1 MLWMMKVSSL
11 YLREFGNKNFNG
23 PISNWHKTNII
34 YQHDQNIL
42 IMTPNNKLSYEEER
56 SIYYD
61 NIFLFSRKCHTI
73 FHHRLT
79 LWRFFFSKIAGAS
92 ASATNFASSHLWKI
106 TDKNNRFFSADF
118 GPNKENIQYMFV
130 SILMSK
136 YILNILSVLINYANI
151 FS

>member
-61 NIFLFSRKCHTI
+61 NIFLFSRKCHAI

-79 LWRFFFSKIAGAS
+79 LWRFFFLKSPVFQHQQP
-92 ASATNFASSHLWKI
+92 TSHPAIFEKS
-106 TDKNNRFFSADF
+106 DKNNRFFSADF

>member
-61 NIFLFSRKCHTI
+61 NIFLFSRKCHAI

-79 LWRFFFSKIAGAS
+79 LWRFFFLKSPVLQHQQP
-92 ASATNFASSHLWKI
+92 TSHPAIFEKSQN
-106 TDKNNRFFSADF
+106 KNNRFFSADF

>member
-61 NIFLFSRKCHTI
+61 NIFLFSRKCHAI

-79 LWRFFFSKIAGAS
+79 LWRFFFLKSPVFQHQQPTSHPAIFEKSQTKTIDFFRRFRSKQRKHTI
-92 ASATNFASSHLWKI
+92 
-106 TDKNNRFFSADF
+106 
-118 GPNKENIQYMFV
+118 YV
-130 SILMSK
+130 C
-136 YILNILSVLINYANI
+136 INSYE
-151 FS
+151 

>member
-1 MLWMMKVSSL
+1 MKVSSL

-61 NIFLFSRKCHTI
+61 NIFLFSRKCHAI

-79 LWRFFFSKIAGAS
+79 LWRFFFLKSPVLQHQQP
-92 ASATNFASSHLWKI
+92 TSHPAIFEKSQTKTI
-106 TDKNNRFFSADF
+106 DFFSADF

>member
-61 NIFLFSRKCHTI
+61 NIFLFSRKCHAI

-79 LWRFFFSKIAGAS
+79 LWRFFFLKSPVLQHQQP
-92 ASATNFASSHLWKI
+92 TSHPAIFEKSQTKTIDFFPPISVQTKKTYSICLYQFLWV
-106 TDKNNRFFSADF
+106 
-118 GPNKENIQYMFV
+118 NIY
-130 SILMSK
+130 
-136 YILNILSVLINYANI
+136 LIYYPYL
-151 FS
+151 

>member
-61 NIFLFSRKCHTI
+61 NIFLFSRKCHAI

-106 TDKNNRFFSADF
+106 TDKNNRFFPPISVQT
-118 GPNKENIQYMFV
+118 KKTYNICLYQFLWV
-130 SILMSK
+130 
-136 YILNILSVLINYANI
+136 NIYLIYYPYL
-151 FS
+151 

>member
-1 MLWMMKVSSL
+1 MLWMMKVSIW
-11 YLREFGNKNFNG
+11 ENFWNKNCNG
-23 PISNWHKTNII
+23 SISNWHKTNII
-34 YQHDQNIL
+34 YQHDQN

-61 NIFLFSRKCHTI
+61 NIFSFSRKCHAI

>member
-34 YQHDQNIL
+34 YQHDQNL

-61 NIFLFSRKCHTI
+61 NIFLFSRKCHAI

-79 LWRFFFSKIAGAS
+79 LWRFFFLKSPVLQHQQP
-92 ASATNFASSHLWKI
+92 TSHPAIFEKSQTKTIDFFPPISVQTKKTYNICLYQFLWV
-106 TDKNNRFFSADF
+106 
-118 GPNKENIQYMFV
+118 NIY
-130 SILMSK
+130 
-136 YILNILSVLINYANI
+136 LIYYPYL
-151 FS
+151 